1 MNKLKHRFSELDS
14 VTKLRIKIKVPQIY
28 QKEPVLSRLTSEHSL
43 IFNITKAIL
52 GGKHQEYRL
61 DLELIG
67 TPEQIE
73 KGIAYL
79 LKLQVKIWGR
89 PNPDGDAW

>member
-1 MNKLKHRFSELDS
+1 MQ
-14 VTKLRIKIKVPQIY
+14 IPQTY
-28 QKEPVLSRLTSEHSL
+28 QKEPVLSRLTSEHGL

-52 GGKHQEYRL
+52 GGEHQQYWL

-67 TPEQIE
+67 TTEKIE
-73 KGIAYL
+73 SAIAYL
-79 LKLQVKIWGR
+79 LKLQVKIWGK

>member
-14 VTKLRIKIKVPQIY
+14 VTKVRIKIKIPQTY
-28 QKEPVLSRLTSEHSL
+28 QNEPVLSRLTSEHGL

-52 GGKHQEYRL
+52 GGKHQEYWL

-67 TPEQIE
+67 TPKQIE
-73 KGIAYL
+73 SAIAYL
-79 LKLQVKIWGR
+79 LKLQVKIWGK
-89 PNPDGDAW
+89 PNPDGDSW

>member
-1 MNKLKHRFSELDS
+1 MNKLKHRFSKLDS
-14 VTKLRIKIKVPQIY
+14 VTKVRIKIKIPPTY
-28 QKEPVLSRLTSEHSL
+28 RNEPVLSRLTSDYGL

-52 GGKHQEYRL
+52 GGKHQEYKL

-73 KGIAYL
+73 NAVDYL
-79 LKLQVKIWGR
+79 LKLQIKIWGK